1 MRKQDNCFLIP
12 FCDCTML
19 TKPAKIA
26 YIIMFFAIIVF
37 ISSTIGLQMVSVA
50 WQKWV
55 LLILH
60 HGSEGA
66 LVGGIC
72 DIIAV
77 QNVYRAARDNY
88 NPLIK
93 STSRLVVQDFIQI
106 QDVIEKGT
114 SVRDWIGKKENQ
126 DFLLQQL
133 DKALP
138 NKEKLQEDLEIF
150 WTEKIQEK
158 VITWILDADL
168 VSFLFGSEEEVKDLD
183 TQVDSEIDKKTD
195 WQEQKESISL
205 EDHSTANVE
214 VESKE
219 KEDLLDYK
227 KDELIS
233 IEGATAHPNVQNGFF
248 NTKLMKNV
256 FADELEQIADNQDLA
271 DDFVIQVHSIAEALT
286 LSDMGI
292 PSDPAQLKVLANDL
306 WTEWA
311 SLQDSG
317 RVKNAIAQTAISSI
331 VPWLAPKVE
340 TTTIADILKPTLQ
353 PKQVQMVLHLF
364 AARIRE
370 EANIQSTTKQDSDLE
385 AEEQDG
391 NAIIVPSNAVQMQD
405 LTKALLGYGR
415 AFAEAWQNMP
425 QDRRRQVVVEIVSFL
440 KTSMITSMIE
450 GVWML
455 REKLIH
461 PQNLLSQLW
470 IEEVLKRFEDEIKNN
485 SQNIEKRSIT
495 ALTSQ
500 LENYGPDK
508 FTALLQSKTQERLDW
523 IKVNGTGFGFLIGG
537 CAGLL
542 TLFFEHFIA
551 I

>member
-292 PSDPAQLKVLANDL
+292 PSDPTQLKVLANDL

-353 PKQVQMVLHLF
+353 PKQVQMVLHRF
-364 AARIRE
+364 ATRIRE

>member
-1 MRKQDNCFLIP
+1 
-12 FCDCTML
+12 
-19 TKPAKIA
+19 
-26 YIIMFFAIIVF
+26 MFFAIIVF
-37 ISSTIGLQMVSVA
+37 VSSTIGLHMVSIA
-50 WQKWV
+50 WQKWL

-77 QNVYRAARDNY
+77 QNVYRAAKDNY

-126 DFLLQQL
+126 DFLLQQI

-138 NKEKLQEDLEIF
+138 NKEKLQEDLEVF
-150 WTEKIQEK
+150 WTEKIEEK
-158 VITWILDADL
+158 IITWILDADL
-168 VSFLFGSEEEVKDLD
+168 VSFLFGSEEEVIDVPSLD
-183 TQVDSEIDKKTD
+183 NPEIDKET
-195 WQEQKESISL
+195 EQKAQKEFISIGEQATENDELTERGKEEHQESTL
-205 EDHSTANVE
+205 ENR
-214 VESKE
+214 
-219 KEDLLDYK
+219 
-227 KDELIS
+227 KDEYAFT
-233 IEGATAHPNVQNGFF
+233 ERATEHPKVQNGFF

-271 DDFVIQVHSIAEALT
+271 DDFVVQVHSIAEALT

-306 WTEWA
+306 WMEWA

-353 PKQVQMVLHLF
+353 PKQVQMVLHRF
-364 AARIRE
+364 ADRIRE
-370 EANIQSTTKQDSDLE
+370 EANIEPTTQQDLFRSGD
-385 AEEQDG
+385 EQDE
-391 NAIIVPSNAVQMQD
+391 ASVIVSSNTVQMQD

-440 KTSMITSMIE
+440 KTFMITSMIE

-455 REKLIH
+455 REKLVH
-461 PQNLLSQLW
+461 PQNLLSQAW
-470 IEEVLKRFEDEIKNN
+470 IEEVLKRFEDEIKSN

-542 TLFFEHFIA
+542 TLLFEHFMNV
-551 I
+551 

>member
-353 PKQVQMVLHLF
+353 PKQVQMVLHRF
-364 AARIRE
+364 ATRIRE

-455 REKLIH
+455 REKLVH

>member
-1 MRKQDNCFLIP
+1 M
-12 FCDCTML
+12 
-19 TKPAKIA
+19 A
-26 YIIMFFAIIVF
+26 
-37 ISSTIGLQMVSVA
+37 SVA
-50 WQKWV
+50 WHKWV

-77 QNVYRAARDNY
+77 KNVYRAAKDNY

-106 QDVIEKGT
+106 QDIIGKGT

-168 VSFLFGSEEEVKDLD
+168 VSFLFGSEEEVKDVD
-183 TQVDSEIDKKTD
+183 TQADSEIDKETD
-195 WQEQKESISL
+195 QQEQKESTSL

-214 VESKE
+214 VQSKE
-219 KEDLLDYK
+219 KEKLLDNK

-233 IEGATAHPNVQNGFF
+233 TEGGIDHSNVQNGFF

-353 PKQVQMVLHLF
+353 PKQVQMVLHRF

-370 EANIQSTTKQDSDLE
+370 EANVQSNTKQESDLE
-385 AEEQDG
+385 IEEQDG

-425 QDRRRQVVVEIVSFL
+425 QKRRRQVVVEIVSFL

-455 REKLIH
+455 REKLVH
-461 PQNLLSQLW
+461 PQNLLSQSW

-542 TLFFEHFIA
+542 TLLFEHFMTL
-551 I
+551 

>member
-1 MRKQDNCFLIP
+1 MREQDNCFLIP
-12 FCDCTML
+12 FCGCSML

-37 ISSTIGLQMVSVA
+37 IGSTIGLHMVSVA

-55 LLILH
+55 LLIAH

-72 DIIAV
+72 DVIAV

-126 DFLLQQL
+126 DFLLQQI

-138 NKEKLQEDLEIF
+138 NKEKLQEDLEVF
-150 WTEKIQEK
+150 WTEKIEEK
-158 VITWILDADL
+158 VIIWILDTDL
-168 VSFLFGSEEEVKDLD
+168 VSFLFGSEEEVIDVDAQGETEIETD
-183 TQVDSEIDKKTD
+183 TEQ
-195 WQEQKESISL
+195 QELKESTYR
-205 EDHSTANVE
+205 EDHRTANEE
-214 VESKE
+214 VEAKDQKYLES
-219 KEDLLDYK
+219 K

-233 IEGATAHPNVQNGFF
+233 IDSHVDHPNVQNGFF

-271 DDFVIQVHSIAEALT
+271 DDFVVQVHSLAEALT

-292 PSDPAQLKVLANDL
+292 PSDPAQLKLLANDL
-306 WTEWA
+306 WTEWS

-317 RVKNAIAQTAISSI
+317 RVKNVIAQTAISSI

-353 PKQVQMVLHLF
+353 PKQVQMVLHRF
-364 AARIRE
+364 ATRIRE
-370 EANIQSTTKQDSDLE
+370 EANVQATTKQESTSID
-385 AEEQDG
+385 EEPDVT
-391 NAIIVPSNAVQMQD
+391 ITPSNTVQMQD

-425 QDRRRQVVVEIVSFL
+425 QTRRRQVVVEIVSFL
-440 KTSMITSMIE
+440 KSSMITSMIE

-455 REKLIH
+455 REKLVH
-461 PQNLLSQLW
+461 PQNLLSQSW

-542 TLFFEHFIA
+542 TLLFEHFMKI
-551 I
+551 